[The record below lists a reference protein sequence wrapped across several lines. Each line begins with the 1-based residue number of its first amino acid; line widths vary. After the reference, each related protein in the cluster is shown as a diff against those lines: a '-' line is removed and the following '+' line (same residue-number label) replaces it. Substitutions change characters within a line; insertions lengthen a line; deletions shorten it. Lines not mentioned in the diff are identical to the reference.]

1 MMDFRVL
8 KPAERNYT
16 YSQSQQISMQT
27 GCIGHYPRK
36 SIIREEL
43 HKSQ

>member
-16 YSQSQQISMQT
+16 YSQSQQISKE
-27 GCIGHYPRK
+27 GLPW
-36 SIIREEL
+36 L
-43 HKSQ
+43 N